1 MIVDAAGSLY
11 VAGTESAGEDIN
23 DIFVLKYDA
32 DGHELWSVGKDA
44 SYDDAARA
52 IASDGA
58 GGAYVLGQTE
68 GSYVLLRFDSQGNEL
83 WRVLGPGAVSYNRN
97 TLAVDSAGRAVLS
110 VLVYG
115 PEPEARTIQIDGD
128 GSILWF
134 VAEPVG
140 SGRPGSVAVDAASN
154 VHVLGWTYRDTPRLL
169 LLKYDPQGNLLWDA
183 GGEAIDEFSSWLALS
198 TDGRIYVACSTAE
211 FRHVVLQY
219 SAAGS
224 LVWRNDAF
232 AGGSWDDMPR
242 SLAVDAL
249 GNAIVAG
256 QVTTPETGNDYAIR
270 KLDGAG
276 KVLWDTRYNGVGHG
290 DDSAASLVI
299 DGQGGILVTGTSLVA
314 GRGRELATVKYDA
327 LGRQEWVATHD
338 PPGEIAY
345 SSGLAADPDG
355 NVFVAGSY
363 FGLDSIESMLLVKYD
378 ASGRQMWT
386 AAEGGISPGHAE
398 AAGLAA
404 DQDGNA
410 YLVGTNGG
418 YVAIR
423 YAPDGTVVW
432 RRTYLPAGDFP
443 YARAV
448 AVAGIDTGGICVTGT
463 AGSPST
469 DTFCATLKYDRDG
482 NLLWEARRNSH
493 LGPDLGAGIAIDA
506 AESVYVAIMTSSDP
520 GHSVARFLKYDAD
533 GNLRWESGFGVNR
546 VAQFG
551 VTAIAVDTL
560 GNLYVTGPLILPS
573 RDAITCATLKFNRAG
588 VIEWNAFRHRA
599 KFQNPRGLALDA
611 RGNVYV
617 TGSARDDEEESAM
630 ETLKYNPDGT
640 EIWAAQWIEKKGPE
654 NGASAIA
661 LDSEG
666 SVLIAGTGSGLTGA
680 RDFVTV
686 KYVEDDGGARF
697 LRGDCNGDGM
707 VRGSVT
713 DALYLLSFSFLG
725 GAPPPC
731 LAACD
736 VNADGSIAG
745 GITDAIYLL
754 SFTFLGGMSPPEP
767 FPLCGSG
774 TESDRR
780 LGCKAPAEHCGG

>member
-1 MIVDAAGSLY
+1 
-11 VAGTESAGEDIN
+11 
-23 DIFVLKYDA
+23 
-32 DGHELWSVGKDA
+32 
-44 SYDDAARA
+44 
-52 IASDGA
+52 
-58 GGAYVLGQTE
+58 
-68 GSYVLLRFDSQGNEL
+68 
-83 WRVLGPGAVSYNRN
+83 
-97 TLAVDSAGRAVLS
+97 
-110 VLVYG
+110 
-115 PEPEARTIQIDGD
+115 
-128 GSILWF
+128 
-134 VAEPVG
+134 
-140 SGRPGSVAVDAASN
+140 
-154 VHVLGWTYRDTPRLL
+154 
-169 LLKYDPQGNLLWDA
+169 
-183 GGEAIDEFSSWLALS
+183 LS

-469 DTFCATLKYDRDG
+469 DTFLRHPQVRPRWQSPLGGQAQLAPWSGPWRGHSDRCRRERLRGDYDELR
-482 NLLWEARRNSH
+482 
-493 LGPDLGAGIAIDA
+493 
-506 AESVYVAIMTSSDP
+506 P

-551 VTAIAVDTL
+551 VTAIAVDTP

-640 EIWAAQWIEKKGPE
+640 EIWAAQWMEKKGPE

-686 KYVEDDGGARF
+686 KYVEDDGSARF

-725 GAPPPC
+725 GAPHRASP
-731 LAACD
+731 LA
-736 VNADGSIAG
+736 
-745 GITDAIYLL
+745 
-754 SFTFLGGMSPPEP
+754 M
-767 FPLCGSG
+767 
-774 TESDRR
+774 
-780 LGCKAPAEHCGG
+780 